1 MSLVGK
7 KDVYGNEKQYSS
19 KDGWQTIQTSL
30 NNVKIE
36 KCRKVKKI
44 NGWATDVGYSM
55 TKTPC

>member
-44 NGWATDVGYSM
+44 NG
-55 TKTPC
+55 